1 MRSAAA
7 SLFPAGVLMTGLGT
21 GPWAAAQ
28 SPAAAFEAL
37 RKAHTA
43 EVDKT
48 VLPLRGEFCRALQ
61 ELEQKLASKGDYEGV
76 RAVRKERR
84 AMEELMKSSTDA
96 PAVKTDAPPPEPAAD
111 GSLPLRTEAAETSG
125 GVKPDESG
133 KALTGWDAVGGAA
146 RWLLPPGLP
155 EGGYEVEISFRLAVD
170 STGSAAVFQVSGH
183 LHTLSRPLKSGDEG
197 GSGGVDKGTA
207 NPSETASTAP
217 SAPDAEGWRRVAL
230 GILRMQANAPFLELK
245 AVTPEFTVN
254 DLRIRSVRLIPTV
267 TGP

>member
-28 SPAAAFEAL
+28 PPAAAFDAL
-37 RKAHTA
+37 KKAHTA

-76 RAVRKERR
+76 RAVQKERR

-96 PAVKTDAPPPEPAAD
+96 PAAKTGAPPEVAAD
-111 GSLPLRTEAAETSG
+111 GSLPLETAAAETSG

-133 KALTGWDAVGGAA
+133 KALTGWDAAGAAA

-155 EGGYEVEISFRLAVD
+155 EGGYEVEISFRLSVD
-170 STGSAAVFQVSGH
+170 SAGSAAVFQVSGN

-197 GSGGVDKGTA
+197 RFGGADKGTG
-207 NPSETASTAP
+207 NPSETASAAP
-217 SAPDAEGWRRVAL
+217 PAPDAEGWRKVAL
-230 GILRMQANAPFLELK
+230 GTLRMHANAPFLELK
-245 AVTPEFTVN
+245 AVTPESTAN
-254 DLRIRSVRLIPTV
+254 DLRIRSVRLIPTA